1 MFDALRHLTQPM
13 KGLSWSGASHSD
25 IRGAR
30 AAVQCRR
37 RRVDVSP
44 FSDHPGRWPLRR
56 QRGVSLIELIFFIVV
71 VSVALAGVLAVM
83 DQAARGSAD
92 PLVRKQ
98 AMALAESI
106 MQEVEQKAFSDPDG
120 VGGESS
126 RAAFDDVDDF
136 NGLGNA
142 VFADLPAALS
152 LYVIAIS
159 VTPATLGTIAAKRIV
174 VTVTRGPES
183 VQLTGYRTGY

>member
-1 MFDALRHLTQPM
+1 M
-13 KGLSWSGASHSD
+13 
-25 IRGAR
+25 
-30 AAVQCRR
+30 
-37 RRVDVSP
+37 
-44 FSDHPGRWPLRR
+44 
-56 QRGVSLIELIFFIVV
+56 SLIELIFFIVV